1 MEFQNFQKFCLSR
14 LLIRSPEIRARIL
27 ILTRLKFRHISNLKG
42 MESFDDEIGPSVV
55 LASPGMMQNGLSRE
69 LFEKWC
75 TNKRNG
81 IILAGYAIEGTLA
94 HQIKT
99 EPEEIVTLAG
109 MKLPLRMQVQ
119 KKIFN

>member
-1 MEFQNFQKFCLSR
+1 
-14 LLIRSPEIRARIL
+14 
-27 ILTRLKFRHISNLKG
+27 

-119 KKIFN
+119 IFFSPLKTFLFI

>member
-1 MEFQNFQKFCLSR
+1 
-14 LLIRSPEIRARIL
+14 
-27 ILTRLKFRHISNLKG
+27 

-109 MKLPLRMQVQ
+109 MKLPLRMQVRLCFFY
-119 KKIFN
+119 KFICMNFNS